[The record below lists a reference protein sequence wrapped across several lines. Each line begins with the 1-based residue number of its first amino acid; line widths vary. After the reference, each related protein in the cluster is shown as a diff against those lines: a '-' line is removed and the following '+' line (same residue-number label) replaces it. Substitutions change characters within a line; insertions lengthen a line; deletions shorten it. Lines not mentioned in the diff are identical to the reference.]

1 MSSDNTSQHYWNTIL
16 AKAGLHVWAGSSHH
30 LVYFVDFN
38 RPPEH
43 DQQRVKLG
51 GAGESQ
57 TSMFLELALFA
68 LTKRDQVFL
77 EHYQSKTVSEVA
89 AFYNITRAAV
99 YCRIARL
106 RQKLSHTARLLKN
119 R

>member
-1 MSSDNTSQHYWNTIL
+1 MWSGSD
-16 AKAGLHVWAGSSHH
+16 HH
-30 LVYFVDFN
+30 LVYLN
-38 RPPEH
+38 RPPEQEQH
-43 DQQRVKLG
+43 NCGRRSGGDSEDNNQPSRRYVKLG

-57 TSMFLELALFA
+57 TSLFLELALTA
-68 LTKRDQVFL
+68 LSKRDQMFL
-77 EHYQSKTVSEVA
+77 EHYQTETVSEVA
-89 AFYNITRAAV
+89 AFYNITHAAV